1 MRIFLSKINP
11 FALGGVCQCIYL
23 YCIDIQYHCPT
34 GMILDIQYQYPT
46 SIVLYI
52 QFQDPTGI
60 LLYKQYQYPTGILL
74 YIEYQYPIRRILICS
89 AGRILPASCKDDT
102 TILKSRFEY
111 LNQSTTS
118 QPQVLRYVL

>member
-1 MRIFLSKINP
+1 MYHWTMLHPCRLKCQIHSLCSLSYT
-11 FALGGVCQCIYL
+11 LVELHSGGVCQCIYL

-52 QFQDPTGI
+52 QFQYPTGI

-74 YIEYQYPIRRILICS
+74 YLYVVQVGYYLLLAR
-89 AGRILPASCKDDT
+89 
-102 TILKSRFEY
+102 TILSASSQD
-111 LNQSTTS
+111 LNI
-118 QPQVLRYVL
+118 